1 MRYLLILLT
10 LLAMLF
16 VAGCGEPKIQ
26 AEVSHGEE
34 AEGEETHAE
43 GEAVEGEDAHVEG
56 ETVEGESTTGE
67 ETHTEEGTAAEGETT
82 TSDEPA
88 APSITESL
96 AASGVEVEEG
106 ETVAE
111 PLFEVEGHALT
122 VNGQEVQ
129 LYEFADAAAAEE
141 QAALVAPDGT
151 SIGTTPVSVETTPH
165 FYHKDNTIAFYAG
178 DDAAVLAA
186 LEVVFG
192 APFAGGTAE

>member
-34 AEGEETHAE
+34 AEGEHAE

-56 ETVEGESTTGE
+56 ETVEGEGTTGE
-67 ETHTEEGTAAEGETT
+67 ETHNEEGAGADGETT
-82 TSDEPA
+82 ASEEPA
-88 APSITESL
+88 TPSIAESL
-96 AASGVEVEEG
+96 AAAGVEVEEG

-111 PLFEVEGHALT
+111 PLFEGEGHILT

-129 LYEFADAAAAEE
+129 VYEFADAATAEE

-151 SIGTTPVSVETTPH
+151 SIGTTPVSVEVTPR
-165 FYHKDNTIAFYAG
+165 FYHKDHTIAFYAG

-192 APFAGGTAE
+192 VPFAGGTAE

>member
-26 AEVSHGEE
+26 VEVSHGEE
-34 AEGEETHAE
+34 AEGEHAE
-43 GEAVEGEDAHVEG
+43 GEAVEGEG
-56 ETVEGESTTGE
+56 TTGE
-67 ETHTEEGTAAEGETT
+67 ETHTEEGAATEGETT
-82 TSDEPA
+82 TSEEPA
-88 APSITESL
+88 APSIAESL
-96 AASGVEVEEG
+96 AAAGVEVEEG
-106 ETVAE
+106 EAIAE
-111 PLFEVEGHALT
+111 PLFEVEGHILT

-129 LYEFADAAAAEE
+129 VYEFADAAAAEE

-165 FYHKDNTIAFYAG
+165 FYHKDHTIAFYAG
-178 DDAAVLAA
+178 EDAAVLAA

-192 APFAGGTAE
+192 VPFAGGTAE

>member
-16 VAGCGEPKIQ
+16 VAGCGEPKII

-34 AEGEETHAE
+34 AGGEHAE
-43 GEAVEGEDAHVEG
+43 GEAVEGEDAHA
-56 ETVEGESTTGE
+56 T
-67 ETHTEEGTAAEGETT
+67 EGETT
-82 TSDEPA
+82 EGETA
-88 APSITESL
+88 APSLAESL
-96 AASGVEVEEG
+96 TAAGVEVEEG

-111 PLFEVEGHALT
+111 SLFEVEGHLLH
-122 VNGQEVQ
+122 VNGQDVQ
-129 LYEFADAAAAEE
+129 VYEFADAAAAEE
-141 QAALVAPDGT
+141 QAALVSPDGT
-151 SIGTTPVSVETTPH
+151 SIGTTPVSVEAIPH

-178 DDAAVLAA
+178 EDAIVLAA

>member
-10 LLAMLF
+10 LFAVLF
-16 VAGCGEPKIQ
+16 VAGCGEPKIV

-34 AEGEETHAE
+34 AEGEHAE

-56 ETVEGESTTGE
+56 ETVEGEGTTGE
-67 ETHTEEGTAAEGETT
+67 ETHNEEGSAAEGEVATL
-82 TSDEPA
+82 SLA
-88 APSITESL
+88 ESL
-96 AASGVEVEEG
+96 TAAGVEVEEG

-111 PLFEVEGHALT
+111 PLFEVEGHVLT

-129 LYEFADAAAAEE
+129 VYEFADAAAAEE

-151 SIGTTPVSVETTPH
+151 SIGTTPVSVEATPH
-165 FYHKDNTIAFYAG
+165 FYRQDNTIAFYAG
-178 DDAAVLAA
+178 EDAAVLAA